1 LRIKTLTMPSG
12 KLANFFIASIAAAAT
27 FSFLH
32 M

>member
-1 LRIKTLTMPSG
+1 LTINTLTMPSG
-12 KLANFFIASIAAAAT
+12 KLANFCIASIAAAAT